1 MQYLSG
7 IFNFLNQ
14 IVGILKTTNV
24 PGFSFSFWTFAVGS
38 FLMASGVSF
47 LKFFLWVK
55 SSSDS
60 EGYK

>member
-1 MQYLSG
+1 MSNLSG

-14 IVGILKTTNV
+14 IVDILKNTTV
-24 PGFSFSFWTFAVGS
+24 PGFSFTFWTFAVGS
-38 FLMASGVSF
+38 FLIASGVSF

-55 SSSDS
+55 SSPDS